1 MADARGRAGGS
12 KPLHLVDGVLRD
24 EAPPKSERRAIV
36 RMEGPRPDGRC
47 VVSYGPA
54 RSRPPF
60 PKRPLNPASVEP
72 ADLSEADKA
81 EIVRLVRLV
90 QTDFDPERDPRG
102 WDSVAVLVRGVGY
115 GDEEIRKMDYLQLQ
129 AVFRTSAAQMRL
141 QKTGSISCGIATSTS
156 TIVRLGDA
164 ADQPPPAQGSKVL
177 RVGTR
182 GHTTRA
188 IDVDGPLGRLE
199 TKMRKQLAAETG
211 SDSAAAAA
219 LVEKLYSL
227 SSADLEPMLRK
238 VGCTA
243 DARTIRR
250 NSEKYKAWERYR
262 RPAAAPPAAVDVG
275 PAALSDVRPRAADV
289 ADDAVDSGN
298 LSRRTGGRGTTRIG
312 KTAAEKAAEDAADR
326 LAREAG
332 IDLPPAE

>member
-1 MADARGRAGGS
+1 MADAQGRAGGA
-12 KPLHLVDGVLRD
+12 KPLHRVDGVLRD
-24 EAPPKSERRAIV
+24 EAPPKSERRKIIE
-36 RMEGPRPDGRC
+36 MEAPRPDGRC

-72 ADLSEADKA
+72 AELSDADKA
-81 EIVRLVRLV
+81 EVVRLVCLV

-102 WDSVAVLVRGVGY
+102 WDAVAELVRGSGRPVDEVRQMGY
-115 GDEEIRKMDYLQLQ
+115 EELAAFFRVRHGQLKIQ
-129 AVFRTSAAQMRL
+129 LGGTIE
-141 QKTGSISCGIATSTS
+141 TNTPSIVSYN
-156 TIVRLGDA
+156 
-164 ADQPPPAQGSKVL
+164 PPPAQARPQGRSTK
-177 RVGTR
+177 
-182 GHTTRA
+182 A

-199 TKMRKQLAAETG
+199 TKMRKALVAELG
-211 SDSAAAAA
+211 SEAAAAAA

-227 SSADLEPMLRK
+227 SSDDLEPMLRK

-326 LAREAG
+326 FAREAG

>member
-1 MADARGRAGGS
+1 MAANGQHG
-12 KPLHLVDGVLRD
+12 
-24 EAPPKSERRAIV
+24 AIV
-36 RMEGPRPDGRC
+36 GPGRPGRPPYPKWPLDPECLEPGEPRPD
-47 VVSYGPA
+47 VVS
-54 RSRPPF
+54 
-60 PKRPLNPASVEP
+60 
-72 ADLSEADKA
+72 
-81 EIVRLVRLV
+81 LVRLV
-90 QTDFDPERDPRG
+90 VTDFDPETDPAG
-102 WDSVAVLVRGVGY
+102 WDSVADLVRGDGRPW
-115 GDEEIRKMDYLQLQ
+115 EEVRRMDYHDLAAFFRNRHGRLKIQLGG
-129 AVFRTSAAQMRL
+129 TIE
-141 QKTGSISCGIATSTS
+141 TNTPSIVSYNA
-156 TIVRLGDA
+156 
-164 ADQPPPAQGSKVL
+164 PPPAQA
-177 RVGTR
+177 RPR
-182 GHTTRA
+182 GHSTRA
-188 IDVDGPLGRLE
+188 IDVDGPLGKLE
-199 TKMRKQLAAETG
+199 TKMRKALVADLG
-211 SDSAAAAA
+211 SEAAAAAA

-227 SSADLEPMLRK
+227 SSDDLEPMLRK

-326 LAREAG
+326 FAREAG

>member
-1 MADARGRAGGS
+1 MARHPQAPRY
-12 KPLHLVDGVLRD
+12 LVDGQLSD
-24 EAPPKSERRAIV
+24 SPPPKAERRALV
-36 RMEGPRPDGRC
+36 GTEGPDATGRK
-47 VVSYGPA
+47 VYVYGPI
-54 RSRPPF
+54 RTRPPF
-60 PKRPLNPASVEP
+60 PRRPLNPASVDA
-72 ADLSEADKA
+72 ADISADQMA
-81 EIVRLVRLV
+81 EVVRLVRLV
-90 QTDFDPERDPRG
+90 QTDFDPEKDPRG

-115 GDEEIRKMDYLQLQ
+115 GDEEIRRMDYEQL
-129 AVFRTSAAQMRL
+129 AAIFRTSAAQMRL
-141 QKTGSISCGIATSTS
+141 QKTGSLACGIATSTS
-156 TIVRLGDA
+156 TVVRLGDA
-164 ADQPPPAQGSKVL
+164 ADQPPPAHGSKVL

-182 GHTTRA
+182 GHSTRA

-199 TKMRKQLAAETG
+199 TKMRKELAAETG

-262 RPAAAPPAAVDVG
+262 HPAAAPPAAVDVG

-298 LSRRTGGRGTTRIG
+298 LSRRTGGRGATHIR
-312 KTAAEKAAEDAADR
+312 KTAAEKAAGKAADD

-332 IDLPPAE
+332 VILPPDE